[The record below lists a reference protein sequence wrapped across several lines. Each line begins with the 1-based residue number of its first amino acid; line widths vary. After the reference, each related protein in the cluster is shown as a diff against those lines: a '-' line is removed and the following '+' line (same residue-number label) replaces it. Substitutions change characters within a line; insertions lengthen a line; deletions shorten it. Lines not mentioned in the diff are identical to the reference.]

1 MDDTSPPV
9 IPVGYDAFRMW
20 ERWPYQRI
28 GIRTYMRS
36 TYDRAGGN
44 EMADASHFLYQL
56 ADDRNV
62 TLEIEGKGILSFVR
76 FNHWHGSPWHFEIDG
91 VDNVVQE
98 SSTADPLHP
107 KPNSV
112 FLPEP
117 AFAKPLAYTW
127 SDTKGADLSWIQIDR
142 KSTRLNSSHGYIS
155 YAVF

>member
-1 MDDTSPPV
+1 SIARAKWPSCSNWHRSVQIGRETIILNDGKLADIGRRAMDDTSPPV

-28 GIRTYMRS
+28 GMRTYMRS

-107 KPNSV
+107 KP
-112 FLPEP
+112 
-117 AFAKPLAYTW
+117 
-127 SDTKGADLSWIQIDR
+127 
-142 KSTRLNSSHGYIS
+142 
-155 YAVF
+155 